1 MLAFCMRF
9 VCAHTNAVVH
19 AKINLRKLIL
29 GDLVA
34 LLLPEAIAP
43 EQLLLDLALDYCI
56 RMRFVLDSYAIRMR
70 VYAQMCAA

>member
-1 MLAFCMRF
+1 MPIDLLSF
-9 VCAHTNAVVH
+9 
-19 AKINLRKLIL
+19 IL

-34 LLLPEAIAP
+34 LLLPGAIAP
-43 EQLLLDLALDYCI
+43 EQLLLDQALDYCI